1 MGVRAVVSSSV
12 KTVLIVDDHPIVPL
26 ALVSLIEHH
35 FAPLR
40 AMQAATLRQARAL
53 YQVEP
58 SLVATVLD
66 LRLPDATGLE
76 ALTELRALRPEVGIV
91 VFSALDS
98 EPLRRNAIALGAAAM
113 ISKTEAPTAILDAL
127 ALTVGSD
134 MPPEGR
140 LGAGRIPVDLS
151 PRQQQIWQGIAE
163 GLSNAEIAVR
173 HEISLNTTKA
183 HVRVLLMRLG
193 VRNRTEAATLYIR
206 RPGIAND

>member
-1 MGVRAVVSSSV
+1 MVTSSV
-12 KTVLIVDDHPIVPL
+12 KTVLVVDDHPVVPL

-35 FAPLR
+35 FAHFR

-127 ALTVGSD
+127 ALTLGSEISPDALIGVGRV
-134 MPPEGR
+134 P
-140 LGAGRIPVDLS
+140 ADLS

-173 HEISLNTTKA
+173 HQISLNTTKA
-183 HVRVLLMRLG
+183 HVRELLMRLG
-193 VRNRTEAATLYIR
+193 VRNRTEAATLFMR
-206 RPGIAND
+206 RPRNRND